1 MNWKEK
7 FKVQRLMNKRPKT
20 DKSIVPDPQEIE
32 PLALMTEGA
41 EALGLE
47 LSPATLGYLRIY
59 LEELQVWNAKINL
72 TGLKTPRDMVIK
84 HFLDSLAVL
93 PFVGQALSLIDLGSG
108 AGFPGLVL
116 KLARPALNLTLVE
129 SRQKKA
135 AFLEYL
141 LSLLRLTGVEVVQT
155 HLTPSL
161 ARKWEPKVDAVI
173 SRAAFLL
180 PRLLELAAPLLAE
193 GGLVLA
199 LKGVHLPGLELETAE
214 SACPLLGLEPLEQHV
229 YRLPIS
235 GELRLLVMSRKA

>member
-1 MNWKEK
+1 MS
-7 FKVQRLMNKRPKT
+7 RSLKT
-20 DKSIVPDPQEIE
+20 RKSIPQPGPGMNPLSLLQEGIAVLRLKLPPD
-32 PLALMTEGA
+32 ALDQ
-41 EALGLE
+41 LQV
-47 LSPATLGYLRIY
+47 Y
-59 LEELQVWNAKINL
+59 LEELQVWNARTNL
-72 TGLKTPRDMVIK
+72 TGLKDPRDIVIK

-93 PFVGQALSLIDLGSG
+93 PFVGRASSLMDLGSG

-116 KLARPALNLTLVE
+116 KLARPALQLTLVE

-141 LSLLRLTGVEVVQT
+141 ISRLKLTGVKVAQT

-161 ARKWEPKVDAVI
+161 ARKWEPKVNAVV

-180 PRLLELAAPLLAE
+180 PRFLELAEPLLAK

-199 LKGVHLPGLELETAE
+199 LKGVNLPGLELDAAK
-214 SACPLLGLEPLEQHV
+214 SACPLLGLSPMEQRE

-235 GELRLLVMSRKA
+235 DERRLLVMCRKV